1 MIFGDTIESGTELD
15 SRSNDGIEVSL
26 LWRPS
31 DDQVFVRVV
40 DARAG
45 EQFEIFVDAED
56 ALDAFQHPFAYAA
69 WCGVD
74 HAVCLPLPEAVL
86 A

>member
-1 MIFGDTIESGTELD
+1 MSFDDTLENSNELD
-15 SRSNDGIEVSL
+15 FRFSDGIEVSL
-26 LWRPS
+26 RWRRS